1 MVQMFP
7 KSRGI
12 WRKKSKEEQANLA
25 NLAKA
30 HTCQPFRKR
39 KQAKEIHERS
49 EVITLKLA
57 KDEEARRLLLE
68 EATELV
74 HHAATLVGGRAAVGT
89 TGRGTAV
96 TFAVVLVLLDR
107 VLGNATY
114 DGSTDSSEEAVVG
127 LVAGETSRGTAC
139 EGTGKTALT
148 LLGLSGSTV
157 LLLLVPTMIG

>member
-1 MVQMFP
+1 MEKKEQ
-7 KSRGI
+7 R
-12 WRKKSKEEQANLA
+12 RKAY
-25 NLAKA
+25 
-30 HTCQPFRKR
+30 TCQPFRKR
-39 KQAKEIHERS
+39 KQAKEIHERR
-49 EVITLKLA
+49 EVISLKLA

-89 TGRGTAV
+89 TGRVTAGTL
-96 TFAVVLVLLDR
+96 VVLLVFLDR
-107 VLGNATY
+107 VLGNATH
-114 DGSTDSSEEAVVG
+114 DSSTDSSEEAVVG

-157 LLLLVPTMIG
+157 LLLLVPTMIGKYMLRCV